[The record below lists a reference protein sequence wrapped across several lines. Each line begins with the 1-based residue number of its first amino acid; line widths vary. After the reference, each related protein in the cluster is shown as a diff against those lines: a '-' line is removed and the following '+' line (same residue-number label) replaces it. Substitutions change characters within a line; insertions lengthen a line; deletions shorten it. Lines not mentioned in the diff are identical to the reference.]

1 MTSAA
6 TSGPQ
11 NPGPLGYA
19 LQTLFRLLL
28 LGLFVSGQSGLAAD
42 DEIALLIPQQAYP
55 VPGILR
61 LPAADTPAPGVL
73 LLHGTASQKN
83 EVGNLYG
90 QLAGALAS
98 RGIASLRIDFAG
110 TGDSPVGYEKYTVG
124 SAVHDAR
131 TALAYL
137 REQPG
142 IDKDR
147 LAVLGFSQGGL
158 IAQQLVLAEPS
169 LIALATWSTAA
180 ADGAG
185 SFQRFFDRYYSEAQR
200 NGYAVVTYDWLPEPL
215 HFSQQWFEEL
225 LALRTLSQMRTY
237 PSPILA
243 IAGMA
248 DQTVPYQQSLDLIAQ
263 SGNPQS
269 RAVLLSGADHIFNV
283 LAPHQEHAAPASHE
297 QLLRIT
303 VDWLGEQLGAPTG
316 RSPALQE

>member
-1 MTSAA
+1 MISAARSGPQIPGALGRTLLTLSCVLLLNLPVASRPGLAAGDETALMIPQESYSVPGIFRLPATSAA
-6 TSGPQ
+6 VP
-11 NPGPLGYA
+11 A
-19 LQTLFRLLL
+19 L
-28 LGLFVSGQSGLAAD
+28 
-42 DEIALLIPQQAYP
+42 
-55 VPGILR
+55 
-61 LPAADTPAPGVL
+61 L

-83 EVGNLYG
+83 EVGNLYRR
-90 QLAGALAS
+90 LAGALAS

-124 SAVHDAR
+124 SAVRDAR
-131 TALAYL
+131 TALACL
-137 REQPG
+137 RGQPG

-147 LAVLGFSQGGL
+147 IAVLGFSQGGL

-169 LIALATWSTAA
+169 VIALATWSTAA

-200 NGYAVVTYDWLPEPL
+200 NGYAVVAYDWLPEPL

-225 LALRTLSQMRTY
+225 LALRTLSQMRSY

-243 IAGMA
+243 VAGMA
-248 DQTVPYQQSLDLIAQ
+248 DQTVPYQQSVDLITQ

-269 RAVLLSGADHIFNV
+269 RAVLLSGADHVFNV
-283 LAPHQEHAAPASHE
+283 LAPHPEGVAPASHE
-297 QLLRIT
+297 QLLSIT
-303 VDWLGEQLGAPTG
+303 VDWLGEQLGATTG

>member
-1 MTSAA
+1 MIPQESYSVPGIFRLPATSAA
-6 TSGPQ
+6 VP
-11 NPGPLGYA
+11 A
-19 LQTLFRLLL
+19 L
-28 LGLFVSGQSGLAAD
+28 
-42 DEIALLIPQQAYP
+42 
-55 VPGILR
+55 
-61 LPAADTPAPGVL
+61 L

-83 EVGNLYG
+83 EVGNLYRR
-90 QLAGALAS
+90 LAGALAS

-124 SAVHDAR
+124 SAVRDAR

-137 REQPG
+137 RGQPR
-142 IDKDR
+142 IDKNR
-147 LAVLGFSQGGL
+147 IAVLGFSQGGL

-169 LIALATWSTAA
+169 VIALATWSTAA

-200 NGYAVVTYDWLPEPL
+200 NGYAVVAYDWLPEPL

-225 LALRTLSQMRTY
+225 LALRTLSQMRSY

-243 IAGMA
+243 VAGMA
-248 DQTVPYQQSLDLIAQ
+248 DQTVPYQQSVDLITQ

-269 RAVLLSGADHIFNV
+269 RAVLLSGADHVFNV
-283 LAPHQEHAAPASHE
+283 LAPHPEGVAPASHE
-297 QLLRIT
+297 QLLSIT
-303 VDWLGEQLGAPTG
+303 VDWLGEQLGATTG